1 MVLCA
6 QTLFSRSIEAQK
18 ALPPL
23 EATGGENKP
32 NKKER
37 KADKKNKAA
46 AMAVDEV
53 LPTEPETNVP
63 RTSPERMDPDTSTGN
78 MVALKDHVAELF
90 AGTVHAVVCAGQ
102 FCRIHALFGKQ
113 LMTG

>member
-1 MVLCA
+1 
-6 QTLFSRSIEAQK
+6 
-18 ALPPL
+18 L

-90 AGTVHAVVCAGQ
+90 TGTVHVVVCWAVLPYS
-102 FCRIHALFGKQ
+102 CTLSEAINDWITHLRDMRSAEYSWHTYAADNL
-113 LMTG
+113 